1 MQLSDL
7 YVNLPKL
14 RFTFIAMQLALSR
27 CSVICLA
34 YEAFVF
40 FFFCHLLLFIYKWIL
55 LLLIF
60 EFLAHRHTLAGN
72 ETLDEE
78 QKKSIAELE
87 KNVIKRKAQMYEIE
101 QSLPQK
107 NGLYLKVR

>member
-1 MQLSDL
+1 M
-7 YVNLPKL
+7 
-14 RFTFIAMQLALSR
+14 
-27 CSVICLA
+27 
-34 YEAFVF
+34 
-40 FFFCHLLLFIYKWIL
+40 
-55 LLLIF
+55 
-60 EFLAHRHTLAGN
+60 AHRHTLAGN